1 MEGEAA
7 YRLQKCFSPG
17 VISIRKENG
26 LQFAVV
32 NEKHSRYDMSS
43 RNVFRYDDLKDAVL
57 MSKVQDHFICKYFLV
72 FNGLFF
78 YMVIIGAV
86 TIESVGALAPDVIF
100 REAVTIL
107 KEKCTSLLSELN
119 S

>member
-1 MEGEAA
+1 MFKILATTFYRLLPDIRIIKTVEGEAA

-26 LQFAVV
+26 VQFAVV
-32 NEKHSRYDMSS
+32 NEKQTRYDMSS

-72 FNGLFF
+72 FNGLLF
-78 YMVIIGAV
+78 IW
-86 TIESVGALAPDVIF
+86 
-100 REAVTIL
+100 
-107 KEKCTSLLSELN
+107 
-119 S
+119 